1 MLTDVDYF
9 FVYKHLV
16 RFILLHK
23 TNAFRNTMEVPFL
36 RSLVLFIS
44 LANVEYLEDSY
55 FFNFIY
61 LFRFFYG
68 NRSFFSKF
76 KSAFSLGRTYHSFT
90 IQSFFFKRYSFF
102 PILFL
107 VNDVLALTSRFNYHF
122 FFKDPGVFLLQFFD
136 MNLFLEKKT
145 NVGLFNLS
153 GVLHYKF
160 FFSLRNFKFYNLFLD
175 SLKFYAV

>member
-1 MLTDVDYF
+1 MLADVDYF
-9 FVYKHLV
+9 FVYKHLL

-23 TNAFRNTMEVPFL
+23 TNSFRNTFAVPSL
-36 RSLVLFIS
+36 KSLVLFVS

-76 KSAFSLGRTYHSFT
+76 KTSYSLGRTYHSFT
-90 IQSFFFKRYSFF
+90 IQSFFFKRQCFF
-102 PILFL
+102 PIFFL
-107 VNDVLALTSRFNYHF
+107 INDVLAVTSKFNYHF
-122 FFKDPGVFLLQFFD
+122 FFKNSNVFMVQFFD

-145 NVGLFNLS
+145 NIGLFNLS
-153 GVLHYKF
+153 SFLNYKL
-160 FFSLRNFKFYNLFLD
+160 FFSLRNFRFYKLFLD
-175 SLKFYAV
+175 CWKFYAV